1 MKKFTII
8 IITFIIAITLTGCGG
23 YEELNNLSIVTAV
36 AFDKTDDEYELSFLI
51 ANSPKAQTSAKEGE
65 AKTTVYTGKGKTIAE
80 ASKDIEQIVPKQI
93 YLGHIN
99 VVVISEDIAEDGFL
113 KIADWLLR
121 NPQTRKKFYL
131 LQAKDVSAKNILKI
145 VSPLESF
152 PSQSIATLI
161 ESNSETKSI
170 AASVT
175 YSNFIAQILEKG
187 YDPVLPSITIKGDV
201 EEGSNEKNL
210 ETTEPESYLVLGP
223 LAIYKGDKLEGF
235 SNEKESWAINVL
247 KNEAKEV
254 NYNVKYQNQDISIE
268 TSSLK
273 SDIKIID
280 ENNIEITISGVGD
293 IYNINNQIDIQNY
306 KEINKIEKTWS
317 KSLKKDLSKVVKKVQ
332 SKYKADIFG
341 FGNIIYKNDPKTW
354 EKLEKEWNS
363 KYFPNLNVKIKT
375 NLKISAT
382 GSLVKTIKEDKS

>member
-1 MKKFTII
+1 MKKFALII
-8 IITFIIAITLTGCGG
+8 IFILTITLTGCGG
-23 YEELNNLSIVTAV
+23 YKELNNLSIVTAV
-36 AFDKTDDEYELSFLI
+36 AFDKTNDEYELSFLI

-99 VVVISEDIAEDGFL
+99 VVIISEDIAEDGFL

-170 AASVT
+170 ASSIT
-175 YSNFIAQILEKG
+175 YSNFISQILEKG
-187 YDPVLPSITIKGDV
+187 YDPILPSITIKGSV
-201 EEGSNEKNL
+201 KKGSNEKNL

-223 LAIYKGDKLEGF
+223 IAIYKGDKLEGF
-235 SNEKESWAINVL
+235 LSEKESWAINVL

-273 SDIKIID
+273 SNIKIID
-280 ENNIEITISGVGD
+280 EKTIEITISGVGD

-317 KSLKKDLSKVVKKVQ
+317 KSLKQDLSKVVKKVQ
-332 SKYKADIFG
+332 NKYKADIFG
-341 FGNIIYKNDPKTW
+341 FGNLIYKNNRKTW
-354 EKLEKEWNS
+354 ETLEKEWNS
-363 KYFPNLNVKIKT
+363 KYFPNLKVKIKT
-375 NLKISAT
+375 NLKINAT
-382 GSLVKTIKEDKS
+382 GSLEKTIKEAQ

>member
-1 MKKFTII
+1 MKKLIL
-8 IITFIIAITLTGCGG
+8 IITTLIISVTLTGCGG

-80 ASKDIEQIVPKQI
+80 ASKDIEQIVPKQV

-99 VVVISEDIAEDGFL
+99 VVVISEDIAKDGFL

-131 LQAKDVSAKNILKI
+131 LQAKDEKAKNILKI

-170 AASVT
+170 ATSIT
-175 YSNFIAQILEKG
+175 YSNFISQILEKG
-187 YDPVLPSITIKGDV
+187 YDPVLPSITINGSVK
-201 EEGSNEKNL
+201 EGSNEKNL

-223 LAIYKGDKLEGF
+223 LAIYKGDKLKGF
-235 SNEKESWAINVL
+235 STEEESWAINVL
-247 KNEAKEV
+247 KGDSKEI
-254 NYNVKYQNQDISIE
+254 NYNVKYQNENISIE

-273 SDIKIID
+273 SNIKIID
-280 ENNIEITISGVGD
+280 EKNIEITISGVGD
-293 IYNINNQIDIQNY
+293 IYNINNKIDIQDY
-306 KEINKIEKTWS
+306 KEINKIEKVWS
-317 KSLKKDLSKVVKKVQ
+317 SSLKKDLTKVIKKVQ
-332 SKYKADIFG
+332 NKWQADIFG
-341 FGNIIYKNDPKTW
+341 FGNLIYKNNPNTW
-354 EKLEKEWNS
+354 KKLEKNWNS
-363 KYFPNLNVKIKT
+363 KYFPNLNIKVKT
-375 NLKISAT
+375 NLKIDAT
-382 GSLVKTIKEDKS
+382 GSLINTIKEDK

>member
-8 IITFIIAITLTGCGG
+8 IITFIITITLTGCGG

-36 AFDKTDDEYELSFLI
+36 AFDKTDDVYELSFLI
-51 ANSPKAQTSAKEGE
+51 ANSPKAQTSSKEGE

-170 AASVT
+170 ATSIT

-306 KEINKIEKTWS
+306 KEINKIEKVWS

-341 FGNIIYKNDPKTW
+341 FGNLIYKNNPKTW

>member
-1 MKKFTII
+1 MKKFILIITTII
-8 IITFIIAITLTGCGG
+8 ITVTLTGCGG

-36 AFDKTDDEYELSFLI
+36 AFDKVDDEYELSFLI

-65 AKTTVYTGKGKTIAE
+65 AKTTVYTGTGKTIAE

-170 AASVT
+170 ATSIT
-175 YSNFIAQILEKG
+175 YSNFIGQILEKG
-187 YDPVLPSITIKGDV
+187 YDPVLPSITIEGNVKK
-201 EEGSNEKNL
+201 GSNEKNL

-235 SNEKESWAINVL
+235 STEKESWAINVL

-273 SDIKIID
+273 SSIKIID
-280 ENNIEITISGVGD
+280 ENNIEITISGIGD
-293 IYNINNQIDIQNY
+293 IYNINNEIDIQNY
-306 KEINKIEKTWS
+306 KEINKIEKAWS
-317 KSLKKDLSKVVKKVQ
+317 KSLKNDLSKVVKKVQ
-332 SKYKADIFG
+332 NKYKADIFG
-341 FGNIIYKNDPKTW
+341 FGNLIYKNNPKTW
-354 EKLEKEWNS
+354 EKLETEWNS

-375 NLKISAT
+375 DLKITAT
-382 GSLVKTIKEDKS
+382 GSLEKTIKEDK

>member
-1 MKKFTII
+1 MKKFIL
-8 IITFIIAITLTGCGG
+8 IITTLIITVTLTGCGG

-36 AFDKTDDEYELSFLI
+36 AFDKVDDEYELSFLI

-65 AKTTVYTGKGKTIAE
+65 AKTTVYTGTGKTIAE

-99 VVVISEDIAEDGFL
+99 VVIISEDIAEDGFL

-170 AASVT
+170 ATSIT
-175 YSNFIAQILEKG
+175 YSNFIEQILEKG
-187 YDPVLPSITIKGDV
+187 YDPVLPSITIEGNVKK
-201 EEGSNEKNL
+201 GSNEKNL

-235 SNEKESWAINVL
+235 STEKESWAINVL

-273 SDIKIID
+273 SSIKIID
-280 ENNIEITISGVGD
+280 ENNIEITISGIGD
-293 IYNINNQIDIQNY
+293 IYNINNEIDIQNY
-306 KEINKIEKTWS
+306 KEINKIEKAWS
-317 KSLKKDLSKVVKKVQ
+317 KSLKNDLSKVVKKVQ
-332 SKYKADIFG
+332 NKYKADIFG
-341 FGNIIYKNDPKTW
+341 FGNLIYKNNPKTW

-375 NLKISAT
+375 DLKITAT
-382 GSLVKTIKEDKS
+382 GSLEKTIKEDK

>member
-8 IITFIIAITLTGCGG
+8 IITFIITITLTGCGG

-36 AFDKTDDEYELSFLI
+36 AFDKTDDVYELSFLI

-170 AASVT
+170 ATSIT

-201 EEGSNEKNL
+201 KEGSNEKNL

-268 TSSLK
+268 TSFLK

-306 KEINKIEKTWS
+306 KEINKIEKVWS

-341 FGNIIYKNDPKTW
+341 FGNLIYKNDPKTW

>member
-1 MKKFTII
+1 MKKLALILTIL
-8 IITFIIAITLTGCGG
+8 IITITLTGCAG

-80 ASKDIEQIVPKQI
+80 ASKDIEQIVPKQV

-99 VVVISEDIAEDGFL
+99 VVVISEDIAKDGFL

-131 LQAKDVSAKNILKI
+131 LQAKDEKAKNILKI

-170 AASVT
+170 ATSIT
-175 YSNFIAQILEKG
+175 YSNFISQILEKG
-187 YDPVLPSITIKGDV
+187 YDPVLPSITINGSVK
-201 EEGSNEKNL
+201 EGSNEKNL
-210 ETTEPESYLVLGP
+210 ETTEPESYLMLGP
-223 LAIYKGDKLEGF
+223 LAIYKGDKLKGF
-235 SNEKESWAINVL
+235 STEEESWAINVL
-247 KNEAKEV
+247 KGDSKEI
-254 NYNVKYQNQDISIE
+254 NYNVKYQNEDISIE

-273 SDIKIID
+273 STIKILD
-280 ENNIEITISGVGD
+280 EKNIEITISGVGD
-293 IYNINNQIDIQNY
+293 IYNINNKIDIQDY
-306 KEINKIEKTWS
+306 KEINKIEKAWS
-317 KSLKKDLSKVVKKVQ
+317 SSLKKDLTKVIKKVQ
-332 SKYKADIFG
+332 NKWQADIFG
-341 FGNIIYKNDPKTW
+341 FGNLIYKNNPNTW
-354 EKLEKEWNS
+354 KKLEKNWNS
-363 KYFPNLNVKIKT
+363 KYFPNLNIKVKT
-375 NLKISAT
+375 DLKIDAT
-382 GSLVKTIKEDKS
+382 GSLINTIKEDK

>member
-1 MKKFTII
+1 MKKFIL
-8 IITFIIAITLTGCGG
+8 IITTLFITVTLTGCGG

-65 AKTTVYTGKGKTIAE
+65 AKTTVYTGTGKTIAE

-170 AASVT
+170 ATSIT
-175 YSNFIAQILEKG
+175 YSNFIGQILEKG
-187 YDPVLPSITIKGDV
+187 YDPVLPSITIEGNVKK
-201 EEGSNEKNL
+201 GSNEKNL

-235 SNEKESWAINVL
+235 STEKESWAINVL

-273 SDIKIID
+273 SSIKIID
-280 ENNIEITISGVGD
+280 ENNIEITISGIGD
-293 IYNINNQIDIQNY
+293 IYNINNEIDIQNY
-306 KEINKIEKTWS
+306 KEINKIEKAWS
-317 KSLKKDLSKVVKKVQ
+317 KSLKNDLSKVVKKVQ
-332 SKYKADIFG
+332 NKYKSDIFG
-341 FGNIIYKNDPKTW
+341 FGNLIYKNNPKTW

-375 NLKISAT
+375 DLKITAT
-382 GSLVKTIKEDKS
+382 GSLEKTIKEDK

>member
-1 MKKFTII
+1 MKKLIL
-8 IITFIIAITLTGCGG
+8 IITTLIISVTLTGCGG

-80 ASKDIEQIVPKQI
+80 ASKDIEQIVPKKV

-99 VVVISEDIAEDGFL
+99 VVVISEDIAKDGFL

-131 LQAKDVSAKNILKI
+131 LQAKDEKAKNILKI

-170 AASVT
+170 ATSIT
-175 YSNFIAQILEKG
+175 YSNFISQILEKG
-187 YDPVLPSITIKGDV
+187 YDPVLPSITINGSVK
-201 EEGSNEKNL
+201 EGSNEKNL
-210 ETTEPESYLVLGP
+210 ETTEPESYLMLGP
-223 LAIYKGDKLEGF
+223 LAIYKGDKLKGF
-235 SNEKESWAINVL
+235 STEEESWAINVL
-247 KNEAKEV
+247 KGDSKEI
-254 NYNVKYQNQDISIE
+254 NYNVKYQNENISIE

-273 SDIKIID
+273 STIKIID
-280 ENNIEITISGVGD
+280 EKNIEITISGVGD
-293 IYNINNQIDIQNY
+293 IYNINNKIDIQDY
-306 KEINKIEKTWS
+306 KEINKIEKDWS
-317 KSLKKDLSKVVKKVQ
+317 SSLKKDLTKVIKKVQ
-332 SKYKADIFG
+332 SKWQADIFG
-341 FGNIIYKNDPKTW
+341 FGNLIYKNNPKIW
-354 EKLEKEWNS
+354 EKLEKNWNS
-363 KYFPNLNVKIKT
+363 KYFPNLNIKVKT
-375 NLKISAT
+375 DLKIDAT
-382 GSLVKTIKEDKS
+382 GSLLNTIKEDK

>member
-1 MKKFTII
+1 MKKLIL
-8 IITFIIAITLTGCGG
+8 IITILIISVTLTGCGG

-80 ASKDIEQIVPKQI
+80 ASKDIEQIVPKQV

-99 VVVISEDIAEDGFL
+99 VVVISEDIAKDGFL

-131 LQAKDVSAKNILKI
+131 LQAKDEKAKNILKI

-170 AASVT
+170 ATSIT
-175 YSNFIAQILEKG
+175 YSNFISQILEKG
-187 YDPVLPSITIKGDV
+187 YDPVLPSITINGSVK
-201 EEGSNEKNL
+201 EGSNEKNL
-210 ETTEPESYLVLGP
+210 ETTEPESYLMLGP
-223 LAIYKGDKLEGF
+223 LAIYKGDKLKGF
-235 SNEKESWAINVL
+235 STEEESWAINVL
-247 KNEAKEV
+247 KGDSKEI
-254 NYNVKYQNQDISIE
+254 NYNVKYQNENISIE

-273 SDIKIID
+273 STIKIID
-280 ENNIEITISGVGD
+280 EKNIEITISGVGD
-293 IYNINNQIDIQNY
+293 IYNINNKIDIQDY
-306 KEINKIEKTWS
+306 KEINKIEKDWS
-317 KSLKKDLSKVVKKVQ
+317 SSLKKDLTKVIKKVQ
-332 SKYKADIFG
+332 SKWQADIFG
-341 FGNIIYKNDPKTW
+341 FGNLIYKNDPKTW
-354 EKLEKEWNS
+354 EKLEKNWNS
-363 KYFPNLNVKIKT
+363 KYFPNLNIKVKT
-375 NLKISAT
+375 DLKIDAT
-382 GSLVKTIKEDKS
+382 GSLLNTIKEDK

>member
-170 AASVT
+170 ATSIT

-341 FGNIIYKNDPKTW
+341 FGNLIYKNNPKTW

-382 GSLVKTIKEDKS
+382 GSLIKTIKEDKS

>member
-1 MKKFTII
+1 MKKLALILTIL
-8 IITFIIAITLTGCGG
+8 IITITLTGCAG

-80 ASKDIEQIVPKQI
+80 ASKDIEQIVPKQV

-99 VVVISEDIAEDGFL
+99 VVVISEDIAKDGFL

-131 LQAKDVSAKNILKI
+131 LQAKDEKAKNILKI

-170 AASVT
+170 ATSIT
-175 YSNFIAQILEKG
+175 YSNFISQILEKG
-187 YDPVLPSITIKGDV
+187 YDPVLPSITINGSVK
-201 EEGSNEKNL
+201 EGSNEKNL
-210 ETTEPESYLVLGP
+210 ETTEPESYLMLGP
-223 LAIYKGDKLEGF
+223 LAIYKGDKLKGF
-235 SNEKESWAINVL
+235 STEEESWAINVL
-247 KNEAKEV
+247 KGDSKEI
-254 NYNVKYQNQDISIE
+254 NYNVKYQNEDISIE

-273 SDIKIID
+273 STIKILD
-280 ENNIEITISGVGD
+280 EKNIEITISGVGD
-293 IYNINNQIDIQNY
+293 IYNINNKIDIQDY
-306 KEINKIEKTWS
+306 KEINKIEKAWS
-317 KSLKKDLSKVVKKVQ
+317 SSLKKDLTKVIKKVQ
-332 SKYKADIFG
+332 SKWQADIFG
-341 FGNIIYKNDPKTW
+341 FGNLIYKNDPKTW
-354 EKLEKEWNS
+354 KKLEKNWNS
-363 KYFPNLNVKIKT
+363 KYFPNLNIKVKT
-375 NLKISAT
+375 DLKIDAT
-382 GSLVKTIKEDKS
+382 GSLINTIKEDK

>member
-1 MKKFTII
+1 MKKITF
-8 IITFIIAITLTGCGG
+8 IITFIIITISLTGCAG

-36 AFDKTDDEYELSFLI
+36 AFDKTDDNYELSFLI

-65 AKTTVYTGKGKTIAE
+65 AKTTVYEGKGKTIAE
-80 ASKDIEQIVPKQI
+80 ASKNIEQIVPKKI

-99 VVVISEDIAEDGFL
+99 VVIISEDIAKDGFL

-131 LQAKDVSAKNILKI
+131 LQAKDEKAKNILKI

-161 ESNSETKSI
+161 ESNAETKSI
-170 AASVT
+170 ATSIT
-175 YSNFIAQILEKG
+175 YSNFISQILEKG
-187 YDPVLPSITIKGDV
+187 YDPVLPTITIKGNVKD
-201 EEGSNEKNL
+201 GSNEKNL
-210 ETTEPESYLVLGP
+210 ETTEPETYLVLGP
-223 LAIYKGDKLEGF
+223 LAIYQKDKLEGF
-235 SNEKESWAINVL
+235 STEKESWAINVL

-273 SDIKIID
+273 SKIKIID
-280 ENNIEITISGVGD
+280 TNNIEITISGKGD
-293 IYNINNQIDIQNY
+293 IYNINNKINIQNY
-306 KEINKIEKTWS
+306 KEINKIEKAWS
-317 KSLKKDLSKVVKKVQ
+317 NSLKKDLSKVIKKVQ
-332 SKYKADIFG
+332 TKYKADIFG
-341 FGNIIYKNDPKTW
+341 FGNLIYKNNPKTW

-363 KYFPNLNVKIKT
+363 KYFPNLNIKIKT
-375 NLKISAT
+375 NLKIEAT
-382 GSLVKTIKEDKS
+382 GSLVKTIEEGE

>member
-1 MKKFTII
+1 MKKFAL
-8 IITFIIAITLTGCGG
+8 IITFILTITLTGCGG
-23 YEELNNLSIVTAV
+23 YKELNNLSIVTAV
-36 AFDKTDDEYELSFLI
+36 AFDKTNDEYELSFLI
-51 ANSPKAQTSAKEGE
+51 ANSPKAQTSSKEGE

-99 VVVISEDIAEDGFL
+99 VVIISEDIAEDGFL

-161 ESNSETKSI
+161 ESNSESKSI
-170 AASVT
+170 ATSIT
-175 YSNFIAQILEKG
+175 YSNFISQILEKG
-187 YDPVLPSITIKGDV
+187 YDPILPSITINGSVKK
-201 EEGSNEKNL
+201 GSNEKNL

-223 LAIYKGDKLEGF
+223 IAIYKGDKLEGF
-235 SNEKESWAINVL
+235 LSEKESWAINVL

-273 SDIKIID
+273 SKINIID
-280 ENNIEITISGVGD
+280 ENNIEVTISGIGD

-306 KEINKIEKTWS
+306 KEINKIEQTWS
-317 KSLKKDLSKVVKKVQ
+317 KSLKKDLLKVVKKVQ
-332 SKYKADIFG
+332 NKYQADIFG
-341 FGNIIYKNDPKTW
+341 FGNLIYKNNPKTW

-363 KYFPNLNVKIKT
+363 KYFPNLNIKIKT
-375 NLKISAT
+375 NLKINAT
-382 GSLVKTIKEDKS
+382 GSLEKTIKEAK

>member
-1 MKKFTII
+1 MKKLIL
-8 IITFIIAITLTGCGG
+8 IITTLIISVTLTGCGG

-80 ASKDIEQIVPKQI
+80 ASKDIEQIVPKQV

-99 VVVISEDIAEDGFL
+99 VVVISEDIAKDGFL

-131 LQAKDVSAKNILKI
+131 LQAKDEKAKNILKI

-170 AASVT
+170 ATSIT
-175 YSNFIAQILEKG
+175 YSNFISQILEKG
-187 YDPVLPSITIKGDV
+187 YDPVLPSITINGSVK
-201 EEGSNEKNL
+201 EGSNEKNL

-223 LAIYKGDKLEGF
+223 LAIYKGDKLKGF
-235 SNEKESWAINVL
+235 STEEESWAINVL
-247 KNEAKEV
+247 KGDSKEI
-254 NYNVKYQNQDISIE
+254 NYNVKYQNENISIE

-273 SDIKIID
+273 SNIKIID
-280 ENNIEITISGVGD
+280 EKNIEITISGVGD
-293 IYNINNQIDIQNY
+293 IYNINNKIDIQDY
-306 KEINKIEKTWS
+306 KEINKIEKAWS
-317 KSLKKDLSKVVKKVQ
+317 SSLKKDLTKVIKKVQ
-332 SKYKADIFG
+332 SKWQADIFG
-341 FGNIIYKNDPKTW
+341 FGNLIYKNDPKTW
-354 EKLEKEWNS
+354 KKLEKNWNS
-363 KYFPNLNVKIKT
+363 KYFPNLNIKVKT
-375 NLKISAT
+375 NLKIDAT
-382 GSLVKTIKEDKS
+382 GSLINTIKEDK

>member
-1 MKKFTII
+1 MKKLIL
-8 IITFIIAITLTGCGG
+8 IITILIISVTLTGCGG

-80 ASKDIEQIVPKQI
+80 ASKDIEQIVPKQV

-99 VVVISEDIAEDGFL
+99 VVVISEDIAKDGFL

-131 LQAKDVSAKNILKI
+131 LQAKDEKAKNILKI

-170 AASVT
+170 ATSIT
-175 YSNFIAQILEKG
+175 YSNFISQILEKG
-187 YDPVLPSITIKGDV
+187 YDPVLPSITINGSVK
-201 EEGSNEKNL
+201 EGSNEKNL
-210 ETTEPESYLVLGP
+210 ETTEPESYLMLGP
-223 LAIYKGDKLEGF
+223 LAIYKGDKLKGF
-235 SNEKESWAINVL
+235 STEEESWAINVL
-247 KNEAKEV
+247 KGDSKEI
-254 NYNVKYQNQDISIE
+254 NYNVKYQNENISIE

-273 SDIKIID
+273 STIKIID
-280 ENNIEITISGVGD
+280 EKNIEITISGVGD
-293 IYNINNQIDIQNY
+293 IYNINNKIDIQDY
-306 KEINKIEKTWS
+306 KEINKIEKAWS
-317 KSLKKDLSKVVKKVQ
+317 SSLKKDLTKVIKKVQ
-332 SKYKADIFG
+332 SKWQADIFG
-341 FGNIIYKNDPKTW
+341 FGNLIYKNDPKTW
-354 EKLEKEWNS
+354 EKLEKNWNS
-363 KYFPNLNVKIKT
+363 KYFPNLNIKVKT
-375 NLKISAT
+375 DLKIDAT
-382 GSLVKTIKEDKS
+382 GSLLNTIKEDK

>member
-1 MKKFTII
+1 MKKLALILTIL
-8 IITFIIAITLTGCGG
+8 IITITLTGCAG

-80 ASKDIEQIVPKQI
+80 ASKDIEQIVPKQV

-99 VVVISEDIAEDGFL
+99 VVVISEDIAKDGFL

-131 LQAKDVSAKNILKI
+131 LQAKDEKAKNILKI

-170 AASVT
+170 ATSIT
-175 YSNFIAQILEKG
+175 YSNFTSQILEKG
-187 YDPVLPSITIKGDV
+187 YDPVLPSITINGSVK
-201 EEGSNEKNL
+201 EGSNEKNL
-210 ETTEPESYLVLGP
+210 ETTEPESYLMLGP
-223 LAIYKGDKLEGF
+223 LAIYKGDKLKGF
-235 SNEKESWAINVL
+235 STEEESWAINVL
-247 KNEAKEV
+247 KGDSKEI
-254 NYNVKYQNQDISIE
+254 NYNVKYQNEDISIE

-273 SDIKIID
+273 STIKILD
-280 ENNIEITISGVGD
+280 EKNIEITISGVGD
-293 IYNINNQIDIQNY
+293 IYNINNKIDIQDY
-306 KEINKIEKTWS
+306 KEINKIEKAWS
-317 KSLKKDLSKVVKKVQ
+317 SSLKKDLTKVIKKVQ
-332 SKYKADIFG
+332 SKWQADIFG
-341 FGNIIYKNDPKTW
+341 FGNLIYKNDPKTW
-354 EKLEKEWNS
+354 KKLEKNWNS
-363 KYFPNLNVKIKT
+363 KYFPNLNIKVKT
-375 NLKISAT
+375 DLKIDAT
-382 GSLVKTIKEDKS
+382 GSLINTIKEDK

>member
-1 MKKFTII
+1 MKKLIL
-8 IITFIIAITLTGCGG
+8 IITTLIISVTLTGCGG

-80 ASKDIEQIVPKQI
+80 ASKDIEQIVPKQV

-99 VVVISEDIAEDGFL
+99 VVVISEDIAKDGFL

-131 LQAKDVSAKNILKI
+131 LQAKDEKAKNILKI

-170 AASVT
+170 ATSIT
-175 YSNFIAQILEKG
+175 YSNFISQILEKG
-187 YDPVLPSITIKGDV
+187 YDPVLPSITINGSVK
-201 EEGSNEKNL
+201 EGSNEKNL

-223 LAIYKGDKLEGF
+223 LAIYKGDKLKGF
-235 SNEKESWAINVL
+235 STEEESWAINVL
-247 KNEAKEV
+247 KGDSKEI
-254 NYNVKYQNQDISIE
+254 NYNVKYQNENISIE

-273 SDIKIID
+273 SNIKIID
-280 ENNIEITISGVGD
+280 EKNIEITISGVGD
-293 IYNINNQIDIQNY
+293 IYNINNKIDIQDY
-306 KEINKIEKTWS
+306 KEINKIEKVWS
-317 KSLKKDLSKVVKKVQ
+317 SSLKKDLTKVIKKVQ
-332 SKYKADIFG
+332 NKWQADIFG
-341 FGNIIYKNDPKTW
+341 FGNLIYKNNPNTW
-354 EKLEKEWNS
+354 KKLEKNWNS
-363 KYFPNLNVKIKT
+363 KYFPNLNIKVKT
-375 NLKISAT
+375 DLKIDAT
-382 GSLVKTIKEDKS
+382 GSLLNTIKEDK

>member
-1 MKKFTII
+1 MKKFAL
-8 IITFIIAITLTGCGG
+8 IITFILTITLTGCGG
-23 YEELNNLSIVTAV
+23 YKELNNLSIVTAV
-36 AFDKTDDEYELSFLI
+36 AFDKTNDEYELSFLI

-170 AASVT
+170 ASSIT
-175 YSNFIAQILEKG
+175 YSNFISQILEKG
-187 YDPVLPSITIKGDV
+187 YDPILPSITIKGSV
-201 EEGSNEKNL
+201 KKGSNEKNL

-223 LAIYKGDKLEGF
+223 IAIYKGDKLVGF
-235 SNEKESWAINVL
+235 LSEKESWAINVL

-273 SDIKIID
+273 SNIKIID
-280 ENNIEITISGVGD
+280 EKTIEITISGVGD

-317 KSLKKDLSKVVKKVQ
+317 KSLKQDLSKVVKKVQ
-332 SKYKADIFG
+332 NKYKADIFG
-341 FGNIIYKNDPKTW
+341 FGNLIYKNNPKTW
-354 EKLEKEWNS
+354 ETLEKEWNS
-363 KYFPNLNVKIKT
+363 KYFPNLKVKIKT
-375 NLKISAT
+375 NLKINAT
-382 GSLVKTIKEDKS
+382 GSLEKTIKEAQ

>member
-1 MKKFTII
+1 MKKITF
-8 IITFIIAITLTGCGG
+8 IITFIIITISLTGCAG

-36 AFDKTDDEYELSFLI
+36 AFDKTDDNYELSFLI

-65 AKTTVYTGKGKTIAE
+65 AKTTVYEGKGKTIAE
-80 ASKDIEQIVPKQI
+80 ASKNIEQIVPKKI

-99 VVVISEDIAEDGFL
+99 VVIISEDIAKDGFL

-131 LQAKDVSAKNILKI
+131 LQAKDEKAKNILKI

-161 ESNSETKSI
+161 ESNAETKSI
-170 AASVT
+170 ATSIT
-175 YSNFIAQILEKG
+175 YSNFISQILEKG
-187 YDPVLPSITIKGDV
+187 YDPVLPTITIKGNVKD
-201 EEGSNEKNL
+201 GSNEKNL
-210 ETTEPESYLVLGP
+210 ETTEPETYLALGP
-223 LAIYKGDKLEGF
+223 LAIYKKDKLKGF
-235 SNEKESWAINVL
+235 STEKESWAINVL

-273 SDIKIID
+273 SKIKIID
-280 ENNIEITISGVGD
+280 INNIEITISGKGD
-293 IYNINNQIDIQNY
+293 IYNINNKINIQNY
-306 KEINKIEKTWS
+306 KEINKIEKAWS
-317 KSLKKDLSKVVKKVQ
+317 NSLKKDLLKVIKKVQ
-332 SKYKADIFG
+332 TKYKADIFG
-341 FGNIIYKNDPKTW
+341 FGNLIYKNNPKTW

-363 KYFPNLNVKIKT
+363 KYFPNLNIKIKT
-375 NLKISAT
+375 NLKIEAT
-382 GSLVKTIKEDKS
+382 GSLVKTIEEGE